1 VTAAAM
7 TLPLVQ
13 QTDLIDYPFA
23 IGPLGTP
30 PQTIAWA
37 RKHRPLCPIRLPSG
51 TPAWMVTRKEDIAL
65 ILSDKRFSRDL
76 TYSGAP
82 RFVGE
87 DFTSVPGGI
96 FNLDPPD
103 HTRVRQVI
111 GRFYTRSGAERYK
124 PLIENHAHALL
135 EAMAQGANPVDLMQV
150 YSNLLPLLSN
160 CEILHVPVE
169 FRAKY
174 LEYFHT
180 QTNYEASAEE
190 VRDATGAVIDFAQKI
205 IQLRRQQPPHDD
217 PIGALIEAER
227 EHRITGDELL
237 GTVCYLFV
245 TGSEPLIP
253 PLSTG
258 LLTLLV
264 NRQQLQQCID
274 DPGLWP
280 KAVEEV
286 LRYHHNGVLG
296 LPRVAMDDVEIAS
309 GLIRRGEAV
318 CATMLGVT
326 WDPKLYQHPAKFN
339 IHRPTDGTATFGSG
353 PHFCLGASLV
363 RVFLESAYRLL
374 FARFPGLILALPPND
389 IPWERNILFI
399 RPVSLPVAW

>member
-1 VTAAAM
+1 M
-7 TLPLVQ
+7 TLSLEQ
-13 QTDLIDYPFA
+13 QTELIDYPFP

-30 PQTIAWA
+30 PKTIAWA

-51 TPAWMVTRKEDIAL
+51 TPAWMLTRKQDIAMV
-65 ILSDKRFSRDL
+65 LSDRRFSRNL
-76 TYSGAP
+76 TFHGAP

-87 DFTSVPGGI
+87 DFTAVPGGI

-111 GRFYTRSGAERYK
+111 GPFYTRAGAERYR
-124 PLIENHAHALL
+124 PLIERHAQSLL
-135 EAMAQGANPVDLMQV
+135 DAMAAGSNPVDLMQA
-150 YSNLLPLLSN
+150 YSNLLPLHSN
-160 CEILHVPVE
+160 CDILQVPVE
-169 FRAKY
+169 FRARY

-190 VRDATGAVIDFAQKI
+190 VAQATAQVIDFARRVI
-205 IQLRRQQPPHDD
+205 ELRRDQPHHDD
-217 PIGALIEAER
+217 PIGALIQAER
-227 EHRITGDELL
+227 EGRISEQELV

-264 NRQQLQQCID
+264 HPQQLRQCID
-274 DPGLWP
+274 DPALWP
-280 KAVEEV
+280 RAVEEV

-296 LPRVAMDDVEIAS
+296 LPRVATEDVTVGD

-326 WDPKLYQHPAKFN
+326 WDPKYYRHPEKFD
-339 IHRPTDGTATFGSG
+339 IHRDTDGTATFGSG
-353 PHFCLGASLV
+353 PHFCLGSSLT

-374 FARFPGLILALPPND
+374 FERFPRLALALPASE